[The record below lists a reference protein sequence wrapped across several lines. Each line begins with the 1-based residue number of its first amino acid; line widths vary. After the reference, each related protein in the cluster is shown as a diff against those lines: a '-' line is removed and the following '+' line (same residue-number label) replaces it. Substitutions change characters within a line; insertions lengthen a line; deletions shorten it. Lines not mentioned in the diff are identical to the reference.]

1 LGSKFIPQGLRGAK
15 SWPVP
20 ILRPKGWRQVMG
32 SAGSQTVW
40 SGWDLD
46 MEVLL
51 TTVRHIGE
59 DLWN

>member
-1 LGSKFIPQGLRGAK
+1 
-15 SWPVP
+15 
-20 ILRPKGWRQVMG
+20 MG